1 MISMD
6 VNHPE
11 IEDFID
17 IKTDLNRVTKA
28 NISVR
33 VDDEF
38 MNKVINN
45 EKHVC
50 KFIVEST
57 GEIVEKE
64 FNAKDLFMKLCKN
77 NWDFAEPG
85 VLYWDRI
92 EKYNI
97 LSEDKEFKYDGVN
110 PCAEEPLP
118 AGGSCLL
125 GSMNLA
131 EFVVEP
137 FTDNAI
143 FDMEKF
149 KGCVED
155 CILGLNEVLDEG
167 LPLHPLKEQQ
177 KSVSQYRQI
186 GLGVMGIADM
196 LIKLNIRYGSIEAI
210 KLCEEI
216 SKNMLNSAVKKSALI
231 AKEKGTFYR

>member
-1 MISMD
+1 
-6 VNHPE
+6 
-11 IEDFID
+11 
-17 IKTDLNRVTKA
+17 
-28 NISVR
+28 
-33 VDDEF
+33 
-38 MNKVINN
+38 
-45 EKHVC
+45 
-50 KFIVEST
+50 
-57 GEIVEKE
+57 
-64 FNAKDLFMKLCKN
+64 
-77 NWDFAEPG
+77 
-85 VLYWDRI
+85 
-92 EKYNI
+92 
-97 LSEDKEFKYDGVN
+97 
-110 PCAEEPLP
+110 
-118 AGGSCLL
+118 
-125 GSMNLA
+125 MNLA

-216 SKNMLNSAVKKSALI
+216 SVCSSGNS
-231 AKEKGTFYR
+231 Y

>member
-1 MISMD
+1 MNNKDIIKKLQD
-6 VNHPE
+6 
-11 IEDFID
+11 EDGIAVAD
-17 IKTDLNRVTKA
+17 
-28 NISVR
+28 
-33 VDDEF
+33 
-38 MNKVINN
+38 
-45 EKHVC
+45 
-50 KFIVEST
+50 
-57 GEIVEKE
+57 GEINHSV
-64 FNAKDLFMKLCKN
+64 NAKN
-77 NWDFAEPG
+77 
-85 VLYWDRI
+85 VL
-92 EKYNI
+92 ELLPKY
-97 LSEDKEFKYDGVN
+97 KG
-110 PCAEEPLP
+110 
-118 AGGSCLL
+118 
-125 GSMNLA
+125 
-131 EFVVEP
+131 
-137 FTDNAI
+137 T

-231 AKEKGTFYR
+231 AK